1 MKLDK
6 KKVFLLFALVVGM
19 FFLFFYNSGKKEK
32 TFLTNEGRVFGTFY
46 KIIYESPDGKSL
58 ESGLNEIFRSFDLS
72 LSTFNDNSVISR
84 INNNDPDVVV
94 DDYFRTVFETG
105 QRVSEITNGAFDMT
119 VAPLVNA
126 WGFGFNR
133 KDSITPELISS
144 LLKKTGYEK
153 VKLEGDR
160 VVKSNPAVMLDASA
174 IAKGYSCD
182 VVASFLDSKG
192 IENYMVE
199 IGGEVVVK
207 GHNDRL
213 TPWAIGITKPID
225 DSTMMRT
232 ELQNIVYMES
242 GGLATSGNYR
252 QYYHKDGKKYAHTI
266 NPHTGYPVDH
276 SLLSVTVIAPNCM
289 LADAYATAFMVMG
302 LEESL
307 IVANFMPDIEAYF
320 IYSTA
325 YNCLAEKYT
334 EGFRKYF
341 TEQLKVES

>member
-6 KKVFLLFALVVGM
+6 RKGALLFALLVGI
-19 FFLFFYNSGKKEK
+19 FFLFFYDSGKKEK
-32 TFLTNEGRVFGTFY
+32 KFLMEEGKVFGTFY
-46 KIIYESPDGKSL
+46 KIIYESSDRKSL
-58 ESGLNEIFRSFDLS
+58 EPELKKIFRSFDLS
-72 LSTFNDNSVISR
+72 LSVFNDSSIISR
-84 INNNDPDVVV
+84 INRNDSTVIV
-94 DDYFRTVFETG
+94 DDYFRTVFESG
-105 QRVSEITNGAFDMT
+105 RRVSEITDGAFDMT

-126 WGFGFNR
+126 WGFGFSREDNV
-133 KDSITPELISS
+133 TPELIKS
-144 LLKKTGYEK
+144 LLKNTGYQK
-153 VKLEGDR
+153 VRLEGDR
-160 VVKSNPAVMLDASA
+160 IVKDNPAVMLDASA
-174 IAKGYSCD
+174 IAKGYASD

-207 GHNDRL
+207 GLNDRG
-213 TPWAIGITKPID
+213 TTWSIGITKPID

-232 ELQNIVYMES
+232 ELQSIVYMEN

-276 SLLSVTVIAPNCM
+276 NLLSVTVIAPNCM

-307 IVANFMPDIEAYF
+307 IIANFMPDIEAYF
-320 IYSTA
+320 IYSN
-325 YNCLAEKYT
+325 YENSLAESYT
-334 EGFRKYF
+334 EGFKKY
-341 TEQLKVES
+341 LKY